1 MDKRLF
7 SRILSLIFI
16 FFIASALLPNK
27 VNAASDK
34 ELSLICEEGNVR
46 VDGMYW
52 RLYRV
57 GERQNNEFVLTG
69 QFAKF
74 PVSMKNLTDDNIKET
89 SQALESFVIGYSPD
103 VYADGYTDA
112 NGTVRFTGLESGIY
126 LAVASKVKKDMYT
139 YNAVPLLA
147 ELTEGEKTVFPKVY
161 SNVTLSGE
169 ARSFTVKKV
178 WLDHDNAYVSRPV
191 NVTVDL
197 FRDGTPA
204 DTVTLDESN
213 NWEYTWTTLD
223 EESDWRVVERNIPR
237 KYAVLVDY
245 NSKQFLIKNSYDP
258 SIIIDGGE
266 EEITTTTI
274 ATTTASGADTTVSTT
289 EATSSTSTSASTTS
303 TTTTST
309 PKLPQTGQLW
319 WPIIPLVAGGFI
331 LLIIGF
337 SIKTDKKESE

>member
-1 MDKRLF
+1 MDKRLL

-34 ELSLICEEGNVR
+34 ELSLICEEGNAR

-57 GERQNNEFVLTG
+57 GERQNNEIVLTG

-274 ATTTASGADTTVSTT
+274 ATTTESGVDTTVSTT
-289 EATSSTSTSASTTS
+289 ETTSSTSTSASTTS

-319 WPIIPLVAGGFI
+319 WPIVPLVAGGFI